1 MDLKSISIVL
11 VGVTVIYAGILSLA
25 DDLYAGIV
33 MVIIGGIS
41 SAIPI
46 WKAVSR
52 QKVQSGPEKPPAK
65 RKRKAHLKVL
75 DGENEER
82 PTIH

>member
-1 MDLKSISIVL
+1 MDLKSISIIL

-46 WKAVSR
+46 WKVLSR
-52 QKVQSGPEKPPAK
+52 QKVQSGPKKPPAG
-65 RKRKAHLKVL
+65 RKTKVHLKVL

>member
-1 MDLKSISIVL
+1 MDLKSISIIL

-25 DDLYAGIV
+25 DDFYVGIG
-33 MVIIGGIS
+33 MVIIGGIF

-52 QKVQSGPEKPPAK
+52 QKVQSGPKKPPAG
-65 RKRKAHLKVL
+65 RKRKVHLKVV
-75 DGENEER
+75 DRENEER